1 MEPSAPSLFYVPL
14 EYENIR
20 SIVFTYQG
28 DFEEVNR
35 KLTDYFKEKCPHIR
49 IFGAT
54 TPAQWI
60 KKTLVSEEALLKLLV
75 VAATVSV
82 FISLFGIFSLVNLS
96 CERRRKEMALRKIHG
111 AKVKDIAGLFAK
123 EYAIVLALS
132 ALVAFLIGYAI
143 MKEWMQVYVIQTDI
157 PVWLYIG
164 ILLLTGLLITICVGY
179 RIWKAANENPA
190 DVVKSE

>member
-1 MEPSAPSLFYVPL
+1 
-14 EYENIR
+14 
-20 SIVFTYQG
+20 
-28 DFEEVNR
+28 
-35 KLTDYFKEKCPHIR
+35 
-49 IFGAT
+49 
-54 TPAQWI
+54 
-60 KKTLVSEEALLKLLV
+60 
-75 VAATVSV
+75 
-82 FISLFGIFSLVNLS
+82 
-96 CERRRKEMALRKIHG
+96 MALRKIHG